1 FGVSE
6 PYGIATPNRRGIT
19 SIIEYSDTSKV
30 VYFQGKVSFL
40 NDLTGEGVLEKRKYF
55 SYSLATNIFFNKIL
69 DLKKT
74 ILFNAGFNYSNAKR
88 NHSPEIFVQNVYF
101 DNSIL
106 DLGLDFEIFKDFHL
120 LYGYKEIKSKGLDY
134 LSVRDNNFTISS
146 FDKFETDMNHTINS
160 IGLKYDFTKRSSLL
174 LNYQYVKCNY
184 EMSNLSFIINQFFIL
199 AQIKF

>member
-1 FGVSE
+1 M
-6 PYGIATPNRRGIT
+6 
-19 SIIEYSDTSKV
+19 
-30 VYFQGKVSFL
+30 
-40 NDLTGEGVLEKRKYF
+40 
-55 SYSLATNIFFNKIL
+55 
-69 DLKKT
+69 
-74 ILFNAGFNYSNAKR
+74 
-88 NHSPEIFVQNVYF
+88 
-101 DNSIL
+101 
-106 DLGLDFEIFKDFHL
+106 